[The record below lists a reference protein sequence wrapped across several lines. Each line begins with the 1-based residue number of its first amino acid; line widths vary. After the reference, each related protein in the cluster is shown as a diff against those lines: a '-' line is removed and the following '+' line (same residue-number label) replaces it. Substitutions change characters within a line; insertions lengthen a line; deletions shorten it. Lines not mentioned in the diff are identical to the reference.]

1 MKFDITKI
9 ANAILFMIE
18 NKVTNLNEKKLS
30 ALLFLIDYTHLEK
43 HGEKVFGEEYIK
55 TKRAPE
61 PKILNDL
68 FQIIANDVDLEDDDD
83 RVYIIT
89 ELLDFLDIEILEK
102 EKFTELGFI
111 KMEEIYEPSLFSESE
126 KEVMTEIIRNYKK
139 ETPRQMSNTTFG
151 IEKVRETTIGEV
163 II

>member
-43 HGEKVFGEEYIK
+43 HGEKVFGEKYIK

-61 PKILNDL
+61 PKILGDL
-68 FQIIANDVDLEDDDD
+68 FRIIADDIDLEDEDE

-89 ELLDFLDIEILEK
+89 ELLDFLDIEILDK
-102 EKFTELGFI
+102 QKFVELGFI
-111 KMEEIYEPSLFSESE
+111 KMEKVYDPSLFFPNE
-126 KEVMTEIIRNYKK
+126 KEVMSEIIRKYKN
-139 ETPRQMSNTTFG
+139 ETPRQISNTTFG
-151 IEKVRETTIGEV
+151 IEKVRETATSEV

>member
-18 NKVTNLNEKKLS
+18 KKTTNLNEKKLS
-30 ALLFLIDYTHLEK
+30 ALLFLIDYIHLEK
-43 HGEKVFGEEYIK
+43 YGEKVFGEKYKK

-61 PKILNDL
+61 PKILGDL
-68 FQIIANDVDLEDDDD
+68 FRIIANDIDLEDEDD

-89 ELLDFLDIEILEK
+89 ELLDFLDIEILDK
-102 EKFTELGFI
+102 EKFVELGFV
-111 KMEEIYEPSLFSESE
+111 KMEEIYDPSLFSQSE
-126 KEVMTEIIRNYKK
+126 KEVMSEIIIKYQK
-139 ETPRQMSNTTFG
+139 ETARQMSNATFG
-151 IEKVRETTIGEV
+151 IEKVRETAIGEV